1 MLGIGYSLCARG
13 SKKSPKLIWSFF
25 GVYFSFSGTE
35 TTKNK
40 RKFEIQVLF
49 QGLWTAY
56 NF

>member
-1 MLGIGYSLCARG
+1 MRKRKQKIAQVDLE
-13 SKKSPKLIWSFF
+13 FF
-25 GVYFSFSGTE
+25 GAYFSFSGTE